1 MASLLA
7 PPNFPVIHLYIAA
20 IIFSLTVAML
30 LEAALPLFAESKAPL
45 LRWFRNLTLSA
56 LAVCTT
62 LLVSALFWASSR
74 ALGVTPGSGAL
85 AAMGLPIWAQWIATF
100 ILLDTITYTLH
111 RLSHAVPWLWRLHA
125 IHHSDIELDAT
136 TTHRH
141 HPGESMVAALV
152 NLPLLLILAPPVWA
166 VLAYS
171 ITAVTVATFSHS
183 SVALPDW
190 LDKVLR
196 RLIVTPAFHR
206 VHHSANQIQT
216 DSNYAT
222 VFSVLDFLFRSASPT
237 VPDKGRSLT
246 IGLETGRDP
255 ANQTLKA
262 ILLAPFRR
270 KIALDPIG
278 PSTTRTNSAS

>member
-1 MASLLA
+1 ML
-7 PPNFPVIHLYIAA
+7 HLYIAA

-30 LEAALPLFAESKAPL
+30 LEAVLPLYPESKAPL

-56 LAVCTT
+56 LAVGTT

-74 ALGVTPGSGAL
+74 TLGITPGDGAL
-85 AAMGLPIWAQWIATF
+85 AALGLPVWAQWLATF
-100 ILLDTITYTLH
+100 LLLDTVSYMLH
-111 RLSHAVPWLWRLHA
+111 RASHAVPWLWRLHA
-125 IHHSDIELDAT
+125 IHHSDIEVDAT

-171 ITAVTVATFSHS
+171 ITAVVVATLSHS

-190 LDKVLR
+190 LDKALR
-196 RLIVTPAFHR
+196 RIIVTPAFHR

-222 VFSVLDFLFRSASPT
+222 VFSLLDFLFRSASP
-237 VPDKGRSLT
+237 VAPDKGRSLT

-255 ANQTLKA
+255 ASQTLKA
-262 ILLAPFRR
+262 ILLSPFRTKTVPDQIR
-270 KIALDPIG
+270 HT
-278 PSTTRTNSAS
+278 SS

>member
-1 MASLLA
+1 ML
-7 PPNFPVIHLYIAA
+7 NLYIAA

-30 LEAALPLFAESKAPL
+30 LEAVLPLYPESKAPL
-45 LRWFRNLTLSA
+45 TRWFRNLTLSA
-56 LAVCTT
+56 LAVGTT
-62 LLVSALFWASSR
+62 LSLSALFWGSSR
-74 ALGVTPGSGAL
+74 ALGITPGGGAL
-85 AAMGLPIWAQWIATF
+85 AMLGLPIWAQWAATF
-100 ILLDTITYTLH
+100 LLLDSLSYTLH
-111 RLSHAVPWLWRLHA
+111 RVSHAVPWLWRLHA

-141 HPGESMVAALV
+141 HPGESMVSALI
-152 NLPLLLILAPPVWA
+152 NLPFLLILAPPVWA
-166 VLAYS
+166 VFAYS
-171 ITAVTVATFSHS
+171 MTAVVVATLSHS

-190 LDKVLR
+190 FDNVVR
-196 RLIVTPAFHR
+196 RFIVTPAFHR
-206 VHHSANQIQT
+206 VHHSANQKQT
-216 DSNYAT
+216 DSNYAA
-222 VFSVLDFLFRSASPT
+222 VFSLLDFLFRSASPT